1 MLEQYYRVS
10 QPVETMIVEKKSKFI
25 CNLIPCETE
34 EAVESALQLIR
45 KQHYGARHNCYAY
58 RLIVN
63 NDVMEKSSD
72 DGEPSGTAGKPMLEV
87 LKGQGLCNTLAVV
100 TRYFGGTLL
109 GTGGL
114 VKAYTESTQEACGL
128 SKVDCY
134 QLLKRVDVTVDYS
147 YSPKLEHIIRSQ
159 EHRLIEVVYTD
170 RVSYRLL
177 LPLDQVERIH
187 DQMIEVTNGSMIWE
201 MGENAFISI

>member
-1 MLEQYYRVS
+1 MLEQYYKVS

-114 VKAYTESTQEACGL
+114 LKAYTESTQEACGA
-128 SKVDCY
+128 SKTACY
-134 QLLKRVDVTVDYS
+134 QLLKQVGVTVDYG
-147 YSPKLEHIIRSQ
+147 YGPKLEHAIRSQ
-159 EHRLIEVVYTD
+159 EYRMMDAIYTD
-170 RVSYRLL
+170 RVTYRLL
-177 LPLDQVERIH
+177 LPLDQVDRIH
-187 DQMIEVTNGSMIWE
+187 EQMTEMTNGSMIWE
-201 MGENAFISI
+201 AGENGFVPV